1 RPDRSDRPGARAQ
14 PENRCQKFH
23 DSYPPGWTATVDGRS
38 ASILPVNILSR
49 GVIGVAGAHTIEMSY
64 MPPAFIAG
72 PIVSGLIAMLVL
84 VMYRR
89 GTSPAADQ
97 LDVEGWRWRGSP
109 ASEAQSE

>member
-1 RPDRSDRPGARAQ
+1 
-14 PENRCQKFH
+14 
-23 DSYPPGWTATVDGRS
+23 
-38 ASILPVNILSR
+38 
-49 GVIGVAGAHTIEMSY
+49 
-64 MPPAFIAG
+64 
-72 PIVSGLIAMLVL
+72 MLL

>member
-1 RPDRSDRPGARAQ
+1 M
-14 PENRCQKFH
+14 
-23 DSYPPGWTATVDGRS
+23 
-38 ASILPVNILSR
+38 NILSR

-72 PIVSGLIAMLVL
+72 PIVSGLIVMLLVL

-89 GTSPAADQ
+89 GTSSAADQ
-97 LDVEGWRWRGSP
+97 LDVEVWRWRGSP

>member
-1 RPDRSDRPGARAQ
+1 
-14 PENRCQKFH
+14 
-23 DSYPPGWTATVDGRS
+23 
-38 ASILPVNILSR
+38 
-49 GVIGVAGAHTIEMSY
+49 MSY

-89 GTSPAADQ
+89 GTSSAADQ
-97 LDVEGWRWRGSP
+97 LDVEVWRWRGAP